1 MKMIRLW
8 ILPCDRLFYPVCR
21 YTAAFSVNYIKHKQT
36 PYYKI
41 DFYFPVSGS
50 KQVSIPSSRLSGDTR
65 KSLRHF
71 THAITQTAPNH
82 GNKAW

>member
-1 MKMIRLW
+1 MKMIRLQDLTLRSSVLSCLSLYSG
-8 ILPCDRLFYPVCR
+8 IFCDF
-21 YTAAFSVNYIKHKQT
+21 IKHKQT

-41 DFYFPVSGS
+41 DFYFPVLGS